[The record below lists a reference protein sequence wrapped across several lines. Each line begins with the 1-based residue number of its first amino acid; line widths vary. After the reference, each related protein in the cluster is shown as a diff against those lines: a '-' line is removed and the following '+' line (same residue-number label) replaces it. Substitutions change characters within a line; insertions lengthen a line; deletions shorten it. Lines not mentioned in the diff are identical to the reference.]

1 MNLRPVRLEPV
12 FDPRPWGTRTLLPL
26 YPEKIGLRES
36 IGEAWLTGNQCKF
49 ADGPFAGKKLGEV
62 WPQVPA
68 EWAGTALAN
77 EKTFPLLVKFLFT
90 EDKPSVQVH
99 PHDEYAARHEADKGG
114 RGKTEMW
121 YVVSARKGAEV
132 LVGLKPGVT
141 RESFRKSIEDCTAE
155 NNLARIPMQADDAV
169 FVPAG
174 TAHTIGGGLVLC
186 EIQQHSDLTYRVYD
200 YDRRDAQGNPRT
212 LHVDK
217 ALDVIKF
224 GKQVGGKLDPVTIER
239 GPITE
244 TYLVSCS
251 YFATERWDFHLP
263 IGSATVPEHFDLLI
277 FLEGSGRLEWGHA
290 SAGVGGES
298 APFSASQLWLLP
310 AALGNYKIVP
320 ENRTAL
326 LRTYVPS
333 SPDEI
338 VRRLAGQGIPK
349 KRLSRLV
356 FS

>member
-1 MNLRPVRLEPV
+1 VNLRPVRLEPV

-200 YDRRDAQGNPRT
+200 YDRRDAQGSPRT